1 MKESLIRRCSII
13 FIMMAA
19 AFAMCAAM
27 ATPAFAANTPVNG
40 GTFNFNKYLVMDANA
55 NVPNATF
62 EFTITAGGAVSAN
75 KGNPAIYAGI
85 GNPTVTPVSFNPG
98 DSTTEGK
105 PDDPSATTY
114 KYAKKQVNVDFS
126 SVSFNSPGIY
136 RYIITEKASGQ
147 NGIANDT
154 TATRTLDV
162 HVSYA
167 PDSNDRL
174 VVSGYTLYPGTKTD
188 AVKVSEENKDDGFT
202 NTYTT
207 NNLTLSKTVSGNQGD
222 RDKYFAFTVEIT
234 GAVAGTVYTVDLN
247 DADGKPNV
255 DGVTQTNAETLTAT
269 DGTVT
274 AIYYLKHGQS
284 IKIQGLTEDT
294 TYKITETDYST
305 DGYTTSY
312 TVDGQEDG
320 NNDLINNGKTMGTS
334 DHTVAF
340 TNAKEG
346 TVPTG
351 ILLETA
357 PYIGLGVA
365 VIAGLAL
372 LFATRRRR
380 AGE

>member
-1 MKESLIRRCSII
+1 MKESLIRRCSIV

-27 ATPAFAANTPVNG
+27 VTPAFAANTPVNG

-62 EFTITAGGAVSAN
+62 EFTITAGAAVDATDAT
-75 KGNPAIYAGI
+75 PAIYAG
-85 GNPTVTPVSFNPG
+85 NDVNRTSNFQQQTVQVQFT
-98 DSTTEGK
+98 
-105 PDDPSATTY
+105 PDDQKYDTVQSSDTVVLESNEN
-114 KYAKKQVNVDFS
+114 YAKKTGTVDLT
-126 SVSFNSPGIY
+126 SVEFKAPGIY
-136 RYIITEKASGQ
+136 RYIITETSSSR

-167 PDSNDRL
+167 PDSNDQL

-207 NNLTLSKTVSGNQGD
+207 YDLTLSKKVTGNQGD
-222 RDKYFAFTVEIT
+222 RDKEFMFTVNIT
-234 GAVAGTVYTVDLN
+234 NAVEGTKYTVLVPESAPDTLA
-247 DADGKPNV
+247 ADEYGNV
-255 DGVTQTNAETLTAT
+255 SKE
-269 DGTVT
+269 
-274 AIYYLKHGQS
+274 YSLKHDQS
-284 IKIQGLTEDT
+284 ITIQGLTAGT
-294 TYKITETDYST
+294 NYTITENSYAT

-312 TVDGQEDG
+312 KID
-320 NNDLINNGKTMGTS
+320 NDSSVTASSTNEQTMGDS

-340 TNAKEG
+340 TNDKKG

>member
-1 MKESLIRRCSII
+1 MRERLLRRCSII

-27 ATPAFAANTPVNG
+27 ATPAFAANVAPTENL
-40 GTFNFNKYLVMDANA
+40 TTTFNKYLVMDANA
-55 NVPNATF
+55 NVPNVTF
-62 EFTITAGGAVSAN
+62 KFMITAGAAVQADN
-75 KGNPAIYAGI
+75 GYPAIYAGI
-85 GNPTVTPVSFNPG
+85 GTPVVGSATFGPNDITSQGKPG
-98 DSTTEGK
+98 DGSVT
-105 PDDPSATTY
+105 DY
-114 KYAKKQVNVDFS
+114 KYATQEVTVDFS
-126 SVSFNSPGIY
+126 RVSFTAPGIY
-136 RYIITEKASGQ
+136 RYIITEAASSQ
-147 NGIANDT
+147 DGITNDST
-154 TATRTLDV
+154 ENRTLDV

-167 PDSNDRL
+167 PDSNDQL

-188 AVKVSEENKDDGFT
+188 AAPALEEDKDDGFT

-207 NNLTLSKTVSGNQGD
+207 NDLTLSKTVSGNQGD
-222 RDKYFAFTVEIT
+222 RDKEFMFTVNIT
-234 GAVAGTVYTVDLN
+234 NAVKGTKYTVLVPESTPDILA
-247 DADGKPNV
+247 ADEYGNV
-255 DGVTQTNAETLTAT
+255 SKE
-269 DGTVT
+269 
-274 AIYYLKHGQS
+274 YSLKHGQS
-284 IKIQGLTEDT
+284 ITIQGLTAGT
-294 TYKITETDYST
+294 NYTITENSYAT

-312 TVDGQEDG
+312 KIDEDG
-320 NNDLINNGKTMGTS
+320 SVTASTTTGKQTMGTS